1 MADCS
6 DGPSDIRLGRTG
18 PPDGARRRLHQ
29 GGSHRSRSR
38 RHRSGRRLTRALG
51 SLTALAL
58 TGLVTV
64 TAAGPATAAGP
75 GGGGGGGWRPAPSV
89 DGVQVGW
96 LPSGVSLTGA
106 EPTTRIGRNV
116 IVGTFEGGGT
126 RVQLTVQRGTPEA
139 TLDDVARAYAQYYP
153 GSQPGRIALRGTEAV
168 TLRTGGAG
176 INELTWVEGD
186 PSVVLTVGGQVG
198 GLVGGPGTTPPS
210 PLPEADLLRIAESLT
225 VGPAPAPTAWQ
236 KLSEP
241 LIGVAFTV
249 ALNSSEA
256 PARVPLAAV
265 ENGQRLVGLLEK
277 FRATY
282 PGLSARVTVNQV
294 YLWAHDH
301 ASVRFTI
308 AYKYKGQ
315 SGSLGS
321 SGQAVFTHGG
331 WRVSEQTYRD
341 VLGLASLLGGGRA

>member
-6 DGPSDIRLGRTG
+6 DGPSRIRLRRTG
-18 PPDGARRRLHQ
+18 PPGGARRRIHR
-29 GGSHRSRSR
+29 GGPERPRQHSTA
-38 RHRSGRRLTRALG
+38 RRLPRALG
-51 SLTALAL
+51 SLAALAL

-64 TAAGPATAAGP
+64 AATGPATAAGP
-75 GGGGGGGWRPAPSV
+75 GGGGGWRPAPSV
-89 DGVQVGW
+89 DGVKVGW

-106 EPTTRIGRNV
+106 VPTTRIGRDV
-116 IVGTFEGGGT
+116 VVGTFEGGAT

-139 TLDDVARAYAQYYP
+139 TLDDVASAYAQYYP
-153 GSQPGRIALRGTEAV
+153 GSQRGRIALRGTEAV
-168 TLRTGGAG
+168 TLRTGDAG
-176 INELTWVEGD
+176 ISELTWVEGA
-186 PSVVLTVGGQVG
+186 PSVVLTVGGRVG
-198 GLVGGPGTTPPS
+198 GNATTPPS

-225 VGPAPAPTAWQ
+225 VGPAPAPTVWQ

-241 LIGVAFTV
+241 LIGAAFAV
-249 ALNSSEA
+249 GLNNSGA

-265 ENGQRLVGLLEK
+265 ENGQSLVGLLEK

-282 PGLSARVTVNQV
+282 PGLSARVTVNQI

-308 AYKYKGQ
+308 AYKYKSQ

-331 WRVSEQTYRD
+331 WRVSEQTYRS

>member
-1 MADCS
+1 M
-6 DGPSDIRLGRTG
+6 
-18 PPDGARRRLHQ
+18 
-29 GGSHRSRSR
+29 
-38 RHRSGRRLTRALG
+38 
-51 SLTALAL
+51 
-58 TGLVTV
+58 
-64 TAAGPATAAGP
+64 
-75 GGGGGGGWRPAPSV
+75 
-89 DGVQVGW
+89 DGVKVGW

-106 EPTTRIGRNV
+106 VPTTRIGRDV
-116 IVGTFEGGGT
+116 VVGTFEGGAT

-139 TLDDVARAYAQYYP
+139 TLDDVASAYAQYYP
-153 GSQPGRIALRGTEAV
+153 GSQRGRIALRGTEAV
-168 TLRTGGAG
+168 TLRTGDAG
-176 INELTWVEGD
+176 ISELTWVEGA
-186 PSVVLTVGGQVG
+186 PSVVLTVGGRVG
-198 GLVGGPGTTPPS
+198 GNATTPPS

-225 VGPAPAPTAWQ
+225 VGPAPAPTVWQ

-241 LIGVAFTV
+241 LIGAAFAV
-249 ALNSSEA
+249 GLNNSGA

-265 ENGQRLVGLLEK
+265 ENGQSLVGLLEK

-282 PGLSARVTVNQV
+282 PGLSARVTVNQI

-308 AYKYKGQ
+308 AYKYKSQ

-331 WRVSEQTYRD
+331 WRVSEQTYRS